1 MTEDK
6 ARKRAIR
13 RRMAKTGERYTAAR
27 RHVVEPE
34 ETLDFGD
41 LGHTDA
47 VLRQNTGKDWR
58 AWLRILD
65 RWGAR
70 ERTHGQIARY
80 LTGEQ
85 GVSGWWAQTITVGY
99 ERARGMRAKY
109 QRIST
114 GFTVS
119 VSKTFNVGAVPLYA
133 AFTEPRK
140 RNRWLEA
147 GTLRMRTTRKGKS
160 ARFDHGDGASRVNAY
175 FDSKARAK
183 TTVTVEHERLPHADA
198 VEEMRAYWRERL
210 ARLGEV
216 VG

>member
-13 RRMAKTGERYTAAR
+13 SRMAKTGERYTAAR
-27 RHVVEPE
+27 RHLVDHE
-34 ETLDFGD
+34 ELDFDD
-41 LGHTDA
+41 LGHSDE
-47 VLRQNTGKDWR
+47 VLRQNTGQDWP

-80 LTGEQ
+80 LTEEQ

-119 VSKTFNVGAVPLYA
+119 VSKTFNVGVAPLYA

-160 ARFDHGDGASRVNAY
+160 ARFDHGDGVSRVNAY

-183 TTVTVEHERLPHADA
+183 TTVTVDHERLPDAEA

-210 ARLGEV
+210 ARLGEA